1 MSRQLCALCSMMQ
14 NEDMSNHFRRID
26 DSDSILFFLFLSLF
40 MQKPYPTKLG
50 KYFWGAAYPVVRTAR
65 PSLSCKTT
73 HTQAMLERHFS
84 RSLLRSFLLDIFTF
98 FNFPN
103 FLICSCQPHFLR
115 SPYYTIS
122 VVSTKVFQGNVNEE
136 GF

>member
-1 MSRQLCALCSMMQ
+1 MSRQICALCSMMQ

-84 RSLLRSFLLDIFTF
+84 RSLLRSFSLTSLLSSTL
-98 FNFPN
+98 
-103 FLICSCQPHFLR
+103 LISSFVLV
-115 SPYYTIS
+115 SPTS
-122 VVSTKVFQGNVNEE
+122 LDPLTTPSA
-136 GF
+136 